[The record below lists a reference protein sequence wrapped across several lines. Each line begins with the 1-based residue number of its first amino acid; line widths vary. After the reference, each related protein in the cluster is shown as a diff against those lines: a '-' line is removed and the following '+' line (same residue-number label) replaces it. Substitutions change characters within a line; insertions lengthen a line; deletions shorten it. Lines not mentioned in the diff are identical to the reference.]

1 MTTLRIATRR
11 SKLALWQAN
20 WVKATLESASPGCSV
35 ELIEIVTSGDRIQD
49 RTLREIGGKALFV
62 KEIEAALLEDTADI
76 AVHSLKDLPT
86 DLPGGLELLAV
97 PKREDPRDALVTQSG
112 ATIDELA
119 NGAHVGTASLRR
131 QTLLLRMRPDLKIT
145 PLRGNVDT
153 RLRKLAED
161 DYDAIVL
168 AEAGLSRLGFD
179 TVKRDRLD
187 VERFV
192 PAACQGLLG
201 IEAPPNRPDLE
212 WVKETLNHPPA
223 RLQAEV
229 ERAFLVLVEGSCKVP
244 VGAFARW
251 EDSAL
256 VATGMVGDESGK
268 IIQRT
273 VKTELTTT
281 GPEALQTAAELGKKL
296 AHAVLDA
303 GGAAIVA
310 SFSEEAGD
318 VKVNG

>member
-11 SKLALWQAN
+11 SKLALWQSN
-20 WVKATLESASPGCSV
+20 WVKTTLEEANPECSV
-35 ELIEIVTSGDRIQD
+35 ELVEIVTSGDRIQD

-62 KEIEAALLEDTADI
+62 KEIEAALLEGSADI

-97 PKREDPRDALVTQSG
+97 PEREDPRDALVTEDG
-112 ATIDELA
+112 TPIAELDK
-119 NGAHVGTASLRR
+119 GAHVGTASLRR
-131 QTLLLRMRPDLKIT
+131 TTLLLRARPDLKIT

-153 RLRKLAED
+153 RLRKLADE

-187 VERFV
+187 TDRFV

-201 IEAPPNRPDLE
+201 IEAPPNRPDLG

-251 EDSAL
+251 EGAEL
-256 VATGMVGDESGK
+256 VATGMVGDEVGS

-273 VKTELTTT
+273 VKTKLEV
-281 GPEALQTAAELGKKL
+281 GAPGAIQAAAELGQQL

-310 SFSEEAGD
+310 SFSEEPSAG
-318 VKVNG
+318 KGNG